1 MRRCMGCMEEY
12 NEAEAVCPYCGY
24 DEASKPAEGYHMLP
38 GSVLAGKY
46 IIGRT
51 LGYGG
56 FGVTY
61 IGYDA
66 ELNRKIAVKEYLP
79 GEFATRVP
87 GQTQLTI
94 YEGERRE
101 QFEAGIDKF
110 MDEAKR
116 LARFQNAPGIVH
128 IYDSFFENKT
138 AYIVMEYIEGET
150 LKQKIERDGKMSVE
164 QTLHIVLPIIAAMKE
179 VHAAGIIHRDIAPDN
194 IMIDKEGN
202 AKLIDFGAARYATT
216 TYTKSLSVLIKPG
229 YAPMEQYQSRGQQ
242 GTWTDVY
249 ALAATM
255 YTMLTGCVPEDA
267 MERFGKDTL
276 KPLSKEGVK
285 VSKNLET
292 AIRNAMNI
300 KVEERTPTMEVF
312 EQELLSEGEVARL
325 VVKKDKNDVGKWP
338 VWVKAVV
345 GSAAALILCFVMLL
359 ATGVISFSG
368 GGFGG
373 FVVALGKTIVPNMVN
388 VTVEQAENAAQGKKL
403 EIQIVGKVYSDEIP
417 EGYVL
422 DQNVKAGTKVEEG
435 SVLELTISAGAEKV
449 YMPSVEGLSKE
460 DAIALLEA
468 QGLKYTLEEVDS
480 MIAPGNIVSQSVG
493 ADEEIAKQTEI
504 VLTVSRGMENVEGS
518 EEVEMPDLG
527 GVDYAVAQEMLANIG
542 LYIAKES
549 EAYDSRIQK
558 GGVLYQSV
566 PAGNMLRKGETVSVQ
581 ISKGKEQARVP
592 DVWLDEESV
601 ARQKLADAGLIAS
614 VVYESSETVKKGL
627 VISQSIEAK
636 TFVDMGTSIQI
647 VVSTGKAET
656 GKIQNNTT
664 ASVSTP
670 TNTPVGTGAGTP
682 TAEPA
687 ATLTSAPASTATPK
701 PVAQWSD
708 WVENLPAG
716 VTADGYEIEQKTQ
729 YSSRNKTIIT
739 TADAAPAGWTLE
751 SSNTEPGAWGDW
763 SGWSTTAQTASD
775 TKEVQTETRYQYRD
789 KETTSSNTPLSGW
802 ELESSGITGWTGW
815 SDWSDSGVAGSE
827 TRQVETRQVDD
838 PNSPIM
844 KTYYSYSRW
853 YLNYEDP
860 DAPGRMV
867 YRKAANRSD
876 LAAVYN
882 YLDTYKGKY
891 WSRTDGEESTGWR
904 ESPLTQI
911 ENSSTG
917 AARWEGDWYNQTTE
931 DRVVA
936 YNQKTQYRYCDAIYT
951 YNYWRWKEWSTPSTT
966 PVSADTN
973 REVSTVTY
981 YRYRSRTMVTTNT
994 YSKWSDWSGYS
1005 DTPVTASATTEVRT
1019 KTYYRYKQK

>member
-12 NEAEAVCPYCGY
+12 DEAEAVCPYCGY
-24 DEASKPAEGYHMLP
+24 DEAAKPAEGYHLFP

-66 ELNRKIAVKEYLP
+66 ELNRKIAIKEYLP

-87 GQTQLTI
+87 GQTQLTV

-101 QFEAGIDKF
+101 QFESGIEKF

-116 LARFQNAPGIVH
+116 LARFQDTPGIVH
-128 IYDSFFENKT
+128 IYDSFYENKT

-150 LKQKIERDGKMSVE
+150 LKQKIERDGKMSME
-164 QTLHIVLPIIAAMKE
+164 QTLQIILPIIAAMKE
-179 VHAAGIIHRDIAPDN
+179 VHAIGIIHRDIAPDN
-194 IMIDKEGN
+194 IMLDKSGN
-202 AKLIDFGAARYATT
+202 ARLIDFGAARYATT

-255 YTMLTGCVPEDA
+255 YTMLTGHVPEDA
-267 MERFGKDTL
+267 MERFDKDTL
-276 KPLSKEGVK
+276 KPLSKEGAK
-285 VSKNLET
+285 VSKNIET

-300 KVEERTPTMEVF
+300 KVEERTPTMEVL

-325 VVKKDKNDVGKWP
+325 VVKKEKNDVGKWP
-338 VWVKAVV
+338 VWVKAVAC
-345 GSAAALILCFVMLL
+345 SAAALILCFVTLL

-388 VTVEQAENAAQGKKL
+388 VTVEQAENAAQGKNL
-403 EIQIVGKVYSDEIP
+403 EIQIVGKVYSNEIP

-422 DQNVKAGTKVEEG
+422 EQNVKAGAKVEEG
-435 SVLELTISAGAEKV
+435 SVLELTISAGVEKV
-449 YMPSVEGLSKE
+449 YMPSVEGLTKE

-468 QGLKYTLEEVDS
+468 QELRYTLEEVDS
-480 MIAPGNIVSQSVG
+480 MIAPGSIVSQSVG
-493 ADEEIAKQTEI
+493 ADEEIAKQTEV
-504 VLTVSRGMENVEGS
+504 VLTVSRGMANVDGS
-518 EEVEMPDLG
+518 EEVEMPELN
-527 GVDYAVAQEMLANIG
+527 GVDYAEAQKRLADLG
-542 LYIAKES
+542 LYIAKEN
-549 EAYDSRIQK
+549 EVYDSKIQK

-592 DVWLDEESV
+592 DVWLDEEAV
-601 ARQKLADAGLIAS
+601 ARQKLADAGLLAN

-636 TFVDMGTSIQI
+636 KTVDMGTSVQL
-647 VVSTGKAET
+647 VVSTGKAAT
-656 GKIQNNTT
+656 GKPQGNAT
-664 ASVSTP
+664 ASVTTPTSTP
-670 TNTPVGTGAGTP
+670 AGSGESP
-682 TAEPA
+682 
-687 ATLTSAPASTATPK
+687 SATATPTSTSAGTAT
-701 PVAQWSD
+701 PGTAAQWSD
-708 WVENLPAG
+708 WGESLPAG
-716 VTADGYEIEQKTQ
+716 VTADGYDIEQKTQ
-729 YSSRNKTIIT
+729 YSSRTKTTIT
-739 TADAAPAGWTLE
+739 TSDAVPAGWTLE
-751 SSNTEPGAWGDW
+751 STSTEPGPWGSW
-763 SGWSTTAQTASD
+763 SGWSETPRTAGENMEVETD
-775 TKEVQTETRYQYRD
+775 TQYQYRD

-815 SDWSDSGVAGSE
+815 SEWSDSPVAGSD

-860 DAPGRMV
+860 DAPGKMV
-867 YRKAANRSD
+867 YRVAANKSSLSD
-876 LAAVYN
+876 YYN
-882 YLDTYKGKY
+882 YLDTYKGRY
-891 WSRTDGEESTGWR
+891 WPRTDGEDSTGWL

-911 ENSSTG
+911 ANSSTG
-917 AARWEGDWYNQTTE
+917 AARWDGGWYNQTTE
-931 DRVVA
+931 NRVVA

-951 YNYWRWKEWSTPSTT
+951 YNYWRWTDWSSLSST
-966 PVSADTN
+966 PVSADAN
-973 REVSTVTY
+973 REVRTVTN
-981 YRYRSRTMVTTNT
+981 YRYRSRAMTTINT
-994 YSKWSDWSGYS
+994 CSMWSEWSGYS
-1005 DTPVTASATTEVRT
+1005 DTPVSASATTEVRT
-1019 KTYYRYKQK
+1019 KTCYRYKQK